1 MFSHFSHVCYFKQDT
16 CYMDYLILPLEKLKY
31 YIVKNN
37 QICLEAGGHKQFSVV
52 LPGHG
57 TQAE

>member
-1 MFSHFSHVCYFKQDT
+1 MYYVCYFKQDT